1 MSDKKYSNLTAEQIA
16 KLKKLMKPVDI
27 VEPPKSMRVDTT
39 TGMGANIFNIKRKDK
54 PPVKSKMTEIKS
66 KAGDHARKMYLLELK
81 KYEKLQ
87 ELKKKN
93 KRKSKKTKFK

>member
-16 KLKKLMKPVDI
+16 KLKKLMKPDL
-27 VEPPKSMRVDTT
+27 PKSMRVDTT
-39 TGMGANIFNIKRKDK
+39 TGMGANIFNIERKDK
-54 PPVKSKMTEIKS
+54 PPVKSRMTEIKS

>member
-16 KLKKLMKPVDI
+16 KLKKLMKPDL
-27 VEPPKSMRVDTT
+27 PKSMRVDTT

-87 ELKKKN
+87 ELKNKN

>member
-1 MSDKKYSNLTAEQIA
+1 
-16 KLKKLMKPVDI
+16 
-27 VEPPKSMRVDTT
+27 
-39 TGMGANIFNIKRKDK
+39 
-54 PPVKSKMTEIKS
+54 MTEIKS

-93 KRKSKKTKFK
+93 KSKRKSKKNKI

>member
-27 VEPPKSMRVDTT
+27 VKPPKSMRVDTT
-39 TGMGANIFNIKRKDK
+39 TGMGANIFREDK
-54 PPVKSKMTEIKS
+54 PPVKSRMTEIKS

>member
-16 KLKKLMKPVDI
+16 KLKKLMKPDL
-27 VEPPKSMRVDTT
+27 PKSMR
-39 TGMGANIFNIKRKDK
+39 FNIERKDK

>member
-1 MSDKKYSNLTAEQIA
+1 MTKQDSEKNKIYSN
-16 KLKKLMKPVDI
+16 KKQEIVKPS
-27 VEPPKSMRVDTT
+27 KSMMVDTT

-81 KYEKLQ
+81 N
-87 ELKKKN
+87 KN
-93 KRKSKKTKFK
+93 KRKSKKPKFK

>member
-16 KLKKLMKPVDI
+16 KLKKLMKPDL
-27 VEPPKSMRVDTT
+27 PKSMRVDTT
-39 TGMGANIFNIKRKDK
+39 TGMGANIFNIERKDK
-54 PPVKSKMTEIKS
+54 PPVKSRMTEIKS

-93 KRKSKKTKFK
+93 KKRKSKKTKFK